1 MTRRIINY
9 MDSGGKGRG
18 LGLRRSNESG
28 QVAVLFA
35 LVFTFMFVLFAFVVD
50 FGHLVNAKMNLQI
63 AADAAAYSGAAYQAQ
78 LLNRVGQINYKMR
91 QDLKEL
97 AMRVNVTHLRHN
109 RGFPRGTGA
118 IGAGDSRANVEPFIC
133 QQAHGYRAI
142 SGLRYAD
149 DTNLCR
155 NASPSSGGLPPIVVP
170 PVIAAFDPFAVAIAT
185 QIRRIADAANQECR
199 AAANDNRILVEHLRT
214 VYVQRSQAH
223 LNQARAMQEFM
234 NGIGSG
240 NAEGADSPVV
250 QAALESARRNLT
262 PANTEEFQ
270 LEVLQPSGGQYLSL
284 IEHRMRASL
293 FYFDFNVVGDGCVGR
308 PRTLDFDD
316 MVVGITKDQPIIT
329 YFAVKASS
337 KPTMMFMPQAWQE
350 ALFPR
355 FEAFAAAKPFG
366 SRIGPESTADPLVP
380 VPNRPGNA
388 SRSINFSFRPGDQF
402 GILSQKKMAFFDA
415 LHPFNGAGRPQ
426 GEQQQGWPD
435 PDKGQ
440 NLRSAL
446 QAIRAPTIF
455 DAAFYTIHPDPTS
468 ANDYEES
475 NFAAALY
482 PDYLEAGGPDNNI
495 IQQNPPSTRPY
506 LPEGVGPA
514 QSGDGWIAQFARNV
528 AGNSSYGRYATEG
541 PASHSVTLA
550 ANSNLPQINDGNAN
564 EFGWATR
571 QQLHSGWT
579 PPGRPGRIG
588 YSVKF
593 IGFDALVRTMRI
605 KLNESGSRGPI
616 SNPPTGDDNIV
627 NIYH

>member
-1 MTRRIINY
+1 
-9 MDSGGKGRG
+9 MDSGGNVHKGPPA
-18 LGLRRSNESG
+18 RSNERG

-50 FGHLVNAKMNLQI
+50 FGHLVNAKINLQN

-78 LLNRVGQINYKMR
+78 ILNRVGQINYKMR

-109 RGFPRGTGA
+109 RGFPRGSEFING
-118 IGAGDSRANVEPFIC
+118 GGGLANVEPFIC

-185 QIRRIADAANQECR
+185 QIRRIADAANQECK
-199 AAANDNRILVEHLRT
+199 AAAEDNRTLADHLKS
-214 VYVQRSQAH
+214 VYAQRSAAH
-223 LNQARAMQEFM
+223 MTQIRAMQSFI

-240 NAEGADSPVV
+240 NAEGNDNPLVG
-250 QAALESARRNLT
+250 AALESAKRNLT
-262 PANTEEFQ
+262 LANREQFQ
-270 LEVLQPSGGQYLSL
+270 MEILEPSGGQYLSL
-284 IEHRMRASL
+284 IEHKMRASL
-293 FYFDFNVVGDGCVGR
+293 FFFDFNVVGDGCVGR
-308 PRTLDFDD
+308 PRTTPFND
-316 MVVGITKDQPIIT
+316 MTVGVTKDQPIIT
-329 YFAVKASS
+329 YFAVKLSA

-350 ALFPR
+350 AVFPR

-366 SRIGPESTADPLVP
+366 SRVGPESTADNLVP

-388 SRSINFSFRPGDQF
+388 NESINFSFRPGDTL
-402 GILSQKKMAFFDA
+402 GIRNTKVMAFLDG

-426 GEQQQGWPD
+426 GDQNQGWPD
-435 PDKGQ
+435 PDKGDR
-440 NLRSAL
+440 LALAL
-446 QAIRAPTIF
+446 QAVRAPTIF
-455 DAAFYTIHPDPTS
+455 DAAFFTIHPDPN
-468 ANDYEES
+468 AEDNYEEPQY
-475 NFAAALY
+475 AQALY
-482 PDYLEAGGPDNNI
+482 PDYLEAGGPDNQI
-495 IQQNPPSTRPY
+495 IQRNPPPTRPY

-514 QSGDGWIAQFARNV
+514 TSGDGWIGQFARNV
-528 AGNSSYGRYATEG
+528 QGNASYGRYAAEG
-541 PASHSVTLA
+541 PMSHSTLLA
-550 ANSNLPQINDGNAN
+550 STGNKLGLSEDALS

-571 QQLHSGWT
+571 RQLHSAWS

-605 KLNESGSRGPI
+605 KLNETGAKGPI
-616 SNPPTGDDNIV
+616 SNPPTGDENIV